1 MIKDTYELNGFR
13 NTKLPKLKGHLKITL
28 KNVHNGKTEIVE
40 GDNIVTNAV
49 ADIFAHNFLGKLN
62 YNTMMPLW
70 SKWYGGVLCYQ
81 NPHPTIEVGGEQVL
95 DPDNY
100 FLHGDNPLT
109 AHAGGTTIDAAHDD
123 NLKRGNPTTAVFELT
138 DHSVKQ
144 VWEWGTT
151 HGNGTISA
159 LSLTHKDTGDAG
171 LGNAGYVFSNFV
183 PFETLFSEGVDTGI
197 YQGDS
202 VLFQYDDNH
211 GIAFTIQPDGTYWR
225 DDPSP
230 TDTITFY
237 VKRLPYNK
245 AGLFET
251 IHADNN
257 STRVKKFTVTTSVTF
272 RRDPCYYW
280 DEETKRLWLFT
291 NITSNSGTTG
301 MGWSKT
307 TINYSVVDL
316 SDLDNPTEYAH
327 GTLTSDTADLAP
339 IGAGV
344 VVDYARL
351 YVSMRY
357 QVIKDGDAFWFP
369 LCDNVY
375 WDSSSGYRFGLNA
388 KAFKRISTTSASQV
402 TSNFNQTIPALVPAF
417 YGGDGVVISD
427 GGVIY
432 GSNGF
437 ACGSMFGTINASHNF
452 GTRAFNH
459 NKLPVSYV
467 VATDRQNYTSDT
479 HLVGGTRYILANK
492 MLNTTLFNLPTPI
505 SKSASQA
512 MTVEYTLQEVP
523 NNE

>member
-1 MIKDTYELNGFR
+1 MIKDTYELKGFN

-28 KNVHNGKTEIVE
+28 KNVHNGKTEVVE

-81 NPHPTIEVGGEQVL
+81 NPHPTITVGNEEVL

-109 AHAGGTTIDAAHDD
+109 AHAGGTTIDASHDD
-123 NLKRGNPTTAVFELT
+123 NLKRGNPTTAVFEIT

-171 LGNAGYVFSNFV
+171 LGNAGYTFQNFI
-183 PFETLFSEGVDTGI
+183 PFETLFSESVDTGF

-211 GIAFTIQPDGTYWR
+211 GIAFTMQADGTYWS

-251 IHADNN
+251 VYANN
-257 STRVKKFTVTTSVTF
+257 DSTQVKKFTVATSVTF

-280 DEETKRLWLFT
+280 DADNKRLWLFT
-291 NITSNSGTTG
+291 NITGNSGYSPYVA
-301 MGWSKT
+301 WSKT
-307 TINYSVVDL
+307 TINYSVIDL
-316 SDLDNPTEYAH
+316 SDLNNPTEYSH
-327 GTLTSDTADLAP
+327 GTLTSDTSDLAP
-339 IGAGV
+339 IGYGIIV
-344 VVDYARL
+344 GFARQ
-351 YVSMRY
+351 YISMRY

-369 LCDNVY
+369 LCDSCY
-375 WDSSSGYRFGLNA
+375 FDSSSGYRFGLNA
-388 KAFKRISTTSASQV
+388 KAFKRISTTSAAQM
-402 TSNFNQTIPALVPAF
+402 TSTFNQNITALVPAF
-417 YGGDGVVISD
+417 YGGDGVVVSD
-427 GGVIY
+427 GGVVY
-432 GSNGF
+432 GTDGYK
-437 ACGSMFGTINASHNF
+437 CGTLFNPTGSAQNF
-452 GTRAFNH
+452 NTRAFNH
-459 NKLPVSYV
+459 NNLPVSYV
-467 VATDRQNYTSDT
+467 VATDRQNYQSSTG
-479 HLVGGTRYILANK
+479 LVGGARYILANK

-505 SKSASQA
+505 IKSASQA
-512 MTVEYTLQEVP
+512 MTVEYTLTEVSS
-523 NNE
+523 